1 MFAVLRKP
9 ANFIAF
15 FSVVAA
21 ILVLL
26 APVPAGLDPKLVRA
40 GAVLFA
46 AVAIYATHALPEHF
60 TSLTFM
66 LVIVLLGIAPAN
78 VAFSGFMT
86 SSVWLLFGGL
96 FISLA
101 IQHTGLT
108 ERIGKIG
115 TRLSSLSYLKVLIAV
130 TYASLALGFFMP
142 ATISRVII
150 LVPIAFAIA
159 DALGFEDG
167 RPGRAGIALAAS
179 IGTFLPGYGILP
191 ANLPNVVMSGAS
203 EAIYKLPFTFGEFL
217 IWHFPVTGVLKAALL
232 IWVIATLFPDT
243 VETPKKSTVDLMPNT
258 NRQRLLQL
266 ILAATMCLWATDFL
280 HGISPGHI
288 SLLAALVIMIPGLK
302 LIPEDAFQKK
312 INLTPFFYVAG
323 ILSVGAVVQH
333 TGLGSIAAKVLIDV
347 ISPQPGQNFL
357 NFLTLV
363 GMATLI
369 NVFATSPGAPV
380 VLAPLAQDLATAM
393 GLPVFAVIN
402 AMAHGVSNTL
412 FPYIGPPFVVAISL
426 TKVPVRQGLKLC
438 LIMAGLSIFPLVPLT
453 YLWWRL
459 LGFF

>member
-1 MFAVLRKP
+1 MLAVLRKP
-9 ANFIAF
+9 ANLIAF
-15 FSVVAA
+15 LSVAVAVV
-21 ILVLL
+21 VLL
-26 APVPAGLDPKLVRA
+26 APTPAGLDPELTRA

-66 LVIVLLGIAPAN
+66 LVIVLLGVAPAN

-115 TRLSSLSYLKVLIAV
+115 TRLSSLSYLKVLIVV

-142 ATISRVII
+142 ATISRIII
-150 LVPIAFAIA
+150 LVPIALAIA
-159 DALGFEDG
+159 EALGFEEG

-217 IWHFPVTGVLKAALL
+217 LWHFPITGVLKAALL
-232 IWVIATLFPDT
+232 IWVIAVLFPDT
-243 VETPKKSTVDLMPNT
+243 VEEPKRQTIEIAPNT
-258 NRQRLLQL
+258 RRQRLLQL
-266 ILAATMCLWATDFL
+266 ILAATMCLWATDFM
-280 HGISPGHI
+280 HGVSPGHI
-288 SLLAALVIMIPGLK
+288 SLLAALVIMIPALK

-333 TGLGSIAAKVLIDV
+333 TGLGSVAAKVLIDV
-347 ISPQPGQNFL
+347 VNPTPNHDFMNFS
-357 NFLTLV
+357 TLV
-363 GMATLI
+363 GLATLT

-380 VLAPLAQDLATAM
+380 VLAPLAKDLAAAM
-393 GLPVFAVIN
+393 GLPLFTVIN

-412 FPYIGPPFVVAISL
+412 FPYIGPPFVVA
-426 TKVPVRQGLKLC
+426 
-438 LIMAGLSIFPLVPLT
+438 
-453 YLWWRL
+453 
-459 LGFF
+459 